1 MRQID
6 MILVVGG
13 IKGGSGKT
21 TIATNLAVMRS
32 CSEGRVLLIDAD
44 EQKSATQ
51 WSSQREEKVTPTEF
65 PTIELSGK
73 NLHATVKRV
82 SHDYDDVIID
92 VGGRDTTSQRSA
104 MSIADVFLVPFRPR
118 SLDIWT
124 LGDLR
129 SLVDEMQVINPDM
142 KVYTLLNQA
151 DSKGNDNDDAAEFLS
166 NRFECIPTTVGHR
179 KAFANAASLGLGVVE
194 LDKRSADVKASDEI
208 KAVYKYI
215 YK

>member
-1 MRQID
+1 MSLLYFRRIYNICHNYTKMMSQWHKIDVRNTPKMRQID

-73 NLHATVKRV
+73 NLH
-82 SHDYDDVIID
+82 
-92 VGGRDTTSQRSA
+92 
-104 MSIADVFLVPFRPR
+104 
-118 SLDIWT
+118 
-124 LGDLR
+124 
-129 SLVDEMQVINPDM
+129 
-142 KVYTLLNQA
+142 
-151 DSKGNDNDDAAEFLS
+151 
-166 NRFECIPTTVGHR
+166 
-179 KAFANAASLGLGVVE
+179 
-194 LDKRSADVKASDEI
+194 
-208 KAVYKYI
+208 
-215 YK
+215 